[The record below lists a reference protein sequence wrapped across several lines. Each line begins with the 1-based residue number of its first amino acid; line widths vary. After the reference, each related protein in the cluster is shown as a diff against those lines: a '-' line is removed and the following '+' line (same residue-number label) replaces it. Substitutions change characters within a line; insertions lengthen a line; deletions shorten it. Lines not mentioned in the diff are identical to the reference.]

1 MRSHKLTAYV
11 FLILWLLSGC
21 LLPTTAEQAERVKV
35 AEGEYLVS
43 LEGDL
48 GVGPIDTEVFHFRES
63 WTLWRTT
70 GGEYEIDGDRMFESP
85 RGIPHDNRFIA
96 TLSHDLRL
104 LELKEFAR
112 LKFRRDSGPR
122 RGVVVKVSVD
132 LPYGVTAPLS
142 AFFLAGL
149 TGAASPQVDQPS
161 RIQVVRL
168 EEVSNAIPVLPIRS
182 DGLIRYFGQSKTP
195 FTASG
200 KSWHPKVYELTT
212 SPVRKMQITTS
223 PEGLLL
229 TAKRPGWPKGKME
242 LVRFTQFA
250 DF

>member
-1 MRSHKLTAYV
+1 
-11 FLILWLLSGC
+11 
-21 LLPTTAEQAERVKV
+21 
-35 AEGEYLVS
+35 
-43 LEGDL
+43 
-48 GVGPIDTEVFHFRES
+48 
-63 WTLWRTT
+63 
-70 GGEYEIDGDRMFESP
+70 MFDSP

-112 LKFRRDSGPR
+112 LKFRRDSGPLTCR
-122 RGVVVKVSVD
+122 FPAEELRCDSGAKDPRQRVDVKVSMD
-132 LPYGVTAPLS
+132 LPYGVIWPLS
-142 AFFLAGL
+142 AFSLAGL
-149 TGAASPQVDQPS
+149 TRAASPQVDQPS

-182 DGLIRYFGQSKTP
+182 DGLIRYFGQSKAT

-200 KSWHPKVYELTT
+200 KSWHPKVYELTA
-212 SPVRKMQITTS
+212 SPVRKMQIWTS

-229 TAKRPGWPKGKME
+229 SAKRPGWPKGKME
-242 LVRFTQFA
+242 LVRFKQFA